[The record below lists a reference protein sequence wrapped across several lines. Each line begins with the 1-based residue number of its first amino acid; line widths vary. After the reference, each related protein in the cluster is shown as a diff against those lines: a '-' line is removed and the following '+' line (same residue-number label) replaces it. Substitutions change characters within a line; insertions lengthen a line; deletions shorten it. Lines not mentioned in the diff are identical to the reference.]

1 MFRILTFKSDRA
13 FWPSAEPSASHA
25 VGQSRGLLGR
35 TMAKI
40 VAGLRA
46 WRATQSLSRLDERML
61 RDIGINRDQ
70 IWYVT
75 RHGREMR
82 QPTDQWTDGTRW

>member
-13 FWPSAEPSASHA
+13 FWPSAELPAS
-25 VGQSRGLLGR
+25 GTTDRPRGLLVR
-35 TMAKI
+35 KI
-40 VAGLRA
+40 AALVAELRA
-46 WRATQSLSRLDERML
+46 WRATQSLSSLDERML

-75 RHGREMR
+75 RHGREVR
-82 QPTDQWTDGTRW
+82 QSTAQRTDYTR

>member
-13 FWPSAEPSASHA
+13 FWPSAEPSASDA
-25 VGQSRGLLGR
+25 AGQSRGLLGR
-35 TMAKI
+35 TIAKI
-40 VAGLRA
+40 MGELRA
-46 WRATQSLSRLDERML
+46 WRATQSLSSLDERML

-75 RHGREMR
+75 RHGRGMR

>member
-13 FWPSAEPSASHA
+13 FWPSAEPSESDAA
-25 VGQSRGLLGR
+25 GQSRGLLGR
-35 TMAKI
+35 TIAKI
-40 VAGLRA
+40 VGELRA
-46 WRATQSLSRLDERML
+46 WRATQSLSSLDERML

-82 QPTDQWTDGTRW
+82 QPTHQWTDGTRW

>member
-13 FWPSAEPSASHA
+13 FWPSAEPPASDTA
-25 VGQSRGLLGR
+25 GQSRGLLGR
-35 TMAKI
+35 TFAKI
-40 VAGLRA
+40 MSELRA
-46 WRATQSLSRLDERML
+46 WRATQSLSSLDERML

-75 RHGREMR
+75 RHGRETR
-82 QPTDQWTDGTRW
+82 QPVDQWTDRTRW

>member
-13 FWPSAEPSASHA
+13 FWPLAGPSASDA
-25 VGQSRGLLGR
+25 ASQSRGLVGR
-35 TMAKI
+35 TIAKI
-40 VAGLRA
+40 VGELRA
-46 WRATQSLSRLDERML
+46 WRATQSLSSLDERML

-75 RHGREMR
+75 RHGRETR
-82 QPTDQWTDGTRW
+82 QPVDQWTDGTRW